1 MLPGL
6 SSNPSTRL
14 KLAITFPPEQGY
26 YTMDWLNVSIFAVKV
41 VCIFLVEY
49 NTLMSENTQS
59 QSSIEQG
66 KLEVEEARLN
76 KTVTSL
82 IGFVRRNG
90 KDGVVSLRRPE
101 ENSRYTY
108 QISEDDKNL
117 NLFIDKT
124 KDTFMV
130 QMTKTGGV
138 SQRVSSVSIIGGSE
152 KGVDDRFVYV
162 DGNPTMDS
170 VQAARELLQD
180 PSMMINSYEN
190 GHAELESDTGQ
201 SVDKDRITRYY
212 DLLEQISGQRM
223 DNRMGK

>member
-223 DNRMGK
+223 DNRIGK

>member
-1 MLPGL
+1 
-6 SSNPSTRL
+6 
-14 KLAITFPPEQGY
+14 
-26 YTMDWLNVSIFAVKV
+26 MDWLNVSIFAVKV